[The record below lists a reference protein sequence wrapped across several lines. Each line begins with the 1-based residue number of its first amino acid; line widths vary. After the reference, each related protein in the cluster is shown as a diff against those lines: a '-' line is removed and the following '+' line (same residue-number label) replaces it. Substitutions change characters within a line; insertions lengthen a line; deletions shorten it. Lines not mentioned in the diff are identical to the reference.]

1 MPETAPL
8 QLVLFVRGNAARS
21 VNAIRVVRQVVGSR
35 RQGAQSLRVVDVSQQ
50 PGLAT
55 QYGVIA
61 TPTLVRTGR
70 GPERRLVG
78 ELSEQRV
85 LDCFEVENDAH

>member
-21 VNAIRVVRQVVGSR
+21 ANAIRVVRQVVSSR
-35 RQGAQSLRVVDVSQQ
+35 APGAQALRVVDVFQQ
-50 PGLAT
+50 PALAT
-55 QYGVIA
+55 QYGVVA

-70 GPERRLVG
+70 GHERRVVG
-78 ELSEQRV
+78 DLSEQRV
-85 LDCFEVENDAH
+85 RDCFEAENDGH